1 MKYVR
6 SSSQRLDNVREFYV
20 LEQGKVNANV
30 PLDVVTRWNNTYLM
44 LEVTLKYKVTFKKNG

>member
-6 SSSQRLDNVREFYV
+6 CSSERLDNFREFSV

-30 PLDVVTRWNNTYLM
+30 PLDVVTRWNSTYLM
-44 LEVTLKYKVTFKKNG
+44 LEVALKYKVTFKKNG